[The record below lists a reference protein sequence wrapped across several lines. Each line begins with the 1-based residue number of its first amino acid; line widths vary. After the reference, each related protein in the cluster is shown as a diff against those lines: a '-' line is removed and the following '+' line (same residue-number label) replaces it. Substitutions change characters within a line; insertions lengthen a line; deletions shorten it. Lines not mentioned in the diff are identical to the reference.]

1 MTFEKQ
7 NPERKREQKR
17 YMEASNSVVK
27 EVKNKTKQKALK
39 LKSSKL

>member
-7 NPERKREQKR
+7 NPERK
-17 YMEASNSVVK
+17 
-27 EVKNKTKQKALK
+27 NKKDIWKLATQWLRKLKKKSLK

>member
-7 NPERKREQKR
+7 NPERKDKKDIWKLVTQWLRKLKKK
-17 YMEASNSVVK
+17 S
-27 EVKNKTKQKALK
+27 LK